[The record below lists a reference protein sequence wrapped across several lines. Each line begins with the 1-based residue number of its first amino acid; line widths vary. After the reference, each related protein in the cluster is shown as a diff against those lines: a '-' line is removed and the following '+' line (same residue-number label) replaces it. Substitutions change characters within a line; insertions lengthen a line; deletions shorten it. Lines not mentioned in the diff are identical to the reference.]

1 MDETVREMMVVI
13 VEQLKAYVDGD
24 EDALHELTE
33 VLDSGRYDAEVVN
46 QAFEWI
52 FRALEPYA
60 REDFG
65 GDSSTPRP
73 SLRIPTGPERALWLS
88 NPAYGYLFGLLEG
101 GAVSHE
107 QFEEILAR
115 AKEMGAS
122 LDSEAQAKE
131 LATDVLIRWF
141 DDEHEVPFDPAA
153 SSWVH

>member
-1 MDETVREMMVVI
+1 MDESVREMMVVI

-24 EDALHELTE
+24 EDALVELTE

-60 REDFG
+60 REDFAG
-65 GDSSTPRP
+65 GSEVPRP
-73 SLRIPTGPERALWLS
+73 SLRIPSGPERALWLS

-101 GAVSHE
+101 GSVSQE

-115 AKEMGAS
+115 AKEMGSS
-122 LDSEAQAKE
+122 LDNEAQARD

-141 DDEHEVPFDPAA
+141 DDEHGVSFDPAA
-153 SSWVH
+153 SAWVH

>member
-24 EDALHELTE
+24 EEALIELSE

-60 REDFG
+60 REDFAAG
-65 GDSSTPRP
+65 QAAERP

-101 GAVSHE
+101 GAVTQE

-115 AKEMGAS
+115 AKEMGSS

-141 DDEHEVPFDPAA
+141 DDEHGVSFDPAA
-153 SSWVH
+153 SPWVH